1 MSNDTGSTYVD
12 SGTSTMLSVSNNLSN
27 GELESLFGSVL
38 FDLSSSDPDPLC
50 RRNDFFLSTIDDS
63 LLEGCDDSLVFV
75 LFPFEVDEDEDEGGE
90 DFILLFDRLLT
101 MVGMSD

>member
-1 MSNDTGSTYVD
+1 MLKDTGSTYVD

-50 RRNDFFLSTIDDS
+50 RRNVFFLSKADDS
-63 LLEGCDDSLVFV
+63 LLEGCDDSPIFD
-75 LFPFEVDEDEDEGGE
+75 LFRFEVDEDEDEGGD
-90 DFILLFDRLLT
+90 DFVLPFDRLLA
-101 MVGMSD
+101 MVGMLD